1 MGAGGAVSGCAVVG
15 CSKSRDATGKREGLC
30 RPHGLAVQWLIDT
43 QGITLAEAFAK
54 LQAAARDE
62 QAAARRGGKR

>member
-1 MGAGGAVSGCAVVG
+1 MSGCAVVG

-30 RPHGLAVQWLIDT
+30 RPHGLA
-43 QGITLAEAFAK
+43 EAFAK